1 MSVIVLSLVASLVG
15 CGGNEKPAA
24 TEAKPEAPAAV
35 DLGELKKSAEKVSL
49 VPSPVAMH
57 ESLKKAGVNEA
68 LDALVPDRNLSFE
81 GVSADI
87 AAVKTGVAL
96 ADTLLT
102 VRSAPAD
109 KLATRINAVK
119 AGMKALKTG
128 TDIERTLDDVNQ
140 QVAAAGTG
148 PRDAIEQEIEM
159 ILQVAIPEVEYE
171 AGEQIVPLLQAG
183 AWLEGSN
190 LIATAIAKAGKPEAG
205 TELLRQG
212 PVCDYFLKYVDIAG
226 KAKANDA
233 VVEQLRATLT
243 KLKEISAKP
252 ALTIEDVQEVKR
264 QTDTVLGML

>member
-1 MSVIVLSLVASLVG
+1 MYLLVLPLVATLVG
-15 CGGNEKPAA
+15 CGGQEKPASP
-24 TEAKPEAPAAV
+24 EVKPEAAAV
-35 DLGELKKSAEKVSL
+35 NLDELKKSADKISL

-57 ESLKKAGVNEA
+57 ESLKKAGVNEP
-68 LDALVPDRNLSFE
+68 LDALVPDRTLSFE

-102 VRSAPAD
+102 VQGAPAE
-109 KLATRINAVK
+109 KLSVRIGAVK
-119 AGMKALKTG
+119 SGMKALKTG

-140 QVAAAGTG
+140 QVIAAGAG

-159 ILQVAIPEVEYE
+159 VLQVAIPEIEYE

-190 LIATAIAKAGKPEAG
+190 LIATAILKANKPEAG

-226 KAKANDA
+226 KSKTNDA

-252 ALTIEDVQEVKR
+252 ALTIEDVQEVKK

>member
-1 MSVIVLSLVASLVG
+1 MSLYALSLVATLVG
-15 CGGNEKPAA
+15 CGGEEKPA
-24 TEAKPEAPAAV
+24 EAKPEPAAV
-35 DLGELKKSAEKVSL
+35 VNLDELKKSAEKVSL
-49 VPSPVAMH
+49 VPSPTAMH
-57 ESLKKAGVNEA
+57 ESLKKAGVNES
-68 LDALVPDRNLSFE
+68 LDALVPDRTLGFE
-81 GVSADI
+81 GVSPDI

-102 VRSAPAD
+102 VRNAPSE
-109 KLATRINAVK
+109 KLAARLGAVK
-119 AGMKALKTG
+119 SGMKVLKTG
-128 TDIERTLDDVNQ
+128 TDIERTIDDVTQ
-140 QVAAAGTG
+140 QVMATAPGGREAT
-148 PRDAIEQEIEM
+148 EQEIEQL
-159 ILQVAIPEVEYE
+159 LQVMIPEVEYE

-190 LIATAIAKAGKPEAG
+190 LIAAAILKANKPEAG

-226 KAKANDA
+226 KAKTNDA

-252 ALTIEDVQEVKR
+252 ALTIEDVQEVKK